1 MITDSEFRNAMARLA
16 GGVTVVTTRDLA
28 GRPHGLT
35 VTAFTSLSAEPPLVL
50 FCIHKQTYSHYAFF
64 ERQAFVVSI
73 LAEDQEEIS
82 RQFADPDVDKF
93 VRVELVETAIGL
105 PGIAGSLAVLECR
118 VVQHYDGG
126 DHTIVIGEL
135 DRVQLGEGSPLVYFR
150 GEYRRL
156 AD

>member
-1 MITDSEFRNAMARLA
+1 MITDPEFRAAMSRLA
-16 GGVTVVTTRDLA
+16 GGVTIVTTRDLA

-35 VTAFTSLSAEPPLVL
+35 VTSFTSLSADPPLAL

-73 LAEDQEEIS
+73 LSEDQEEIS
-82 RQFADPDVDKF
+82 RQFADPVMDKF
-93 VRVELVETAIGL
+93 VRVDLVDTEIGL

-126 DHTIVIGEL
+126 DHTIIIGEI
-135 DRVQLGEGSPLVYFR
+135 DGAQLSDGYPLVYFR
-150 GEYRRL
+150 GEYQRL
-156 AD
+156 AR